1 MKMSKDHHTNHAQT
15 LKEATST
22 HDAAAIL
29 DALLALEEGD
39 IEATRE
45 VLLGCLASPDDSIR
59 STTVYVVGKVAPIGD
74 AEFCGKIVSL
84 LADAYDQVRVEA
96 AEALGLLEYGA
107 GYPALSDAL
116 LTDPN
121 ELVRVCAAEALGKLF
136 AHAPQEITEALLLA
150 LEDEDGLVRGYA
162 ADALVHANPSIVI
175 VPIHNLLEKED
186 DAYYRAWLFQALIR
200 LGERHY
206 IPALLDTLRVEQA
219 IFEDEESHWAIL
231 LGVMPNFLR
240 DIVTHDN
247 LDEIAAYLSAI
258 AQTQPYLSGSMA
270 TLISHITEPAREI
283 YEG

>member
-1 MKMSKDHHTNHAQT
+1 MSKHHHTDHAQT
-15 LKEATST
+15 LKEATSS
-22 HDAAAIL
+22 HDAPAIL

-39 IEATRE
+39 IEANRE

-74 AEFCGKIVSL
+74 VEFCSKILSL
-84 LADAYDQVRVEA
+84 LSDAYDQVRVES

-107 GYPALSDAL
+107 GYPALSHAL
-116 LTDPN
+116 RTDPN

-136 AHAPQEITEALLLA
+136 AHAPKEITATLLLA

-162 ADALVHANPSIVI
+162 ADALAHADP
-175 VPIHNLLEKED
+175 PIAIAPIQKLLEKED

-200 LGERHY
+200 LGERQY

-231 LGVMPNFLR
+231 FGVMQNFLR
-240 DIVTHDN
+240 DIGTHDN

-258 AQTQPYLSGSMA
+258 AQTHPYLAGSME
-270 TLISHITEPAREI
+270 TLISRITETIHEI
-283 YEG
+283 